1 MALRSLSA
9 QRGFCYCAAL
19 RKFCPSFLLH
29 CSLSLWDGLL
39 QMVPVPD
46 YFMSCICPFTLRK
59 PTAVAIVPEKLVNAS
74 NRKTFSPA
82 SIEWSKLAW
91 HLLASLDYCASQAGS
106 VLKPSFGRPASTLE
120 HRNILIAFWRPWC
133 YLYMYWVS
141 PWRQWLLWAK
151 QGFPSQIE
159 TQCCK
164 FIYLSIYL

>member
-9 QRGFCYCAAL
+9 QRGFCCCAAL

-74 NRKTFSPA
+74 NRKTFSAA

-106 VLKPSFGRPASTLE
+106 VLKPSLWSASIHTWTPQHSDCFLE
-120 HRNILIAFWRPWC
+120 TMMLLVYVLSESLKAVIV
-133 YLYMYWVS
+133 VS
-141 PWRQWLLWAK
+141 
-151 QGFPSQIE
+151 
-159 TQCCK
+159 
-164 FIYLSIYL
+164 